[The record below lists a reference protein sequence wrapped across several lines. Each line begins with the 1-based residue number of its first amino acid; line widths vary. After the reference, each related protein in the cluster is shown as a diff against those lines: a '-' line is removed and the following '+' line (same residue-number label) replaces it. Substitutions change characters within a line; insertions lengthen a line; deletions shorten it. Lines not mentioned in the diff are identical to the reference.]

1 MKKYLLICLLP
12 IFATAC
18 SAKPAP
24 QEELDI
30 QATFLPT
37 VFNLDAG
44 TYALAPKEAPTAL
57 TKQLYDDALF
67 KLGLLKRYDDQAS
80 AESKLEKS
88 VRPVA
93 LNTLCLMSKFVNNT
107 TYIKAVKHSIEQ
119 EPDLNKWLK
128 EQQPKWQEALKKED
142 KEIFDHPC
150 L

>member
-12 IFATAC
+12 IFTTAC
-18 SAKPAP
+18 NAKPTP

-44 TYALAPKEAPTAL
+44 TYALAPKQAPTAL
-57 TKQLYDDALF
+57 TNQLYEDALF

-80 AESKLEKS
+80 SNFKLEKT
-88 VRPVA
+88 VEPIP
-93 LNTLCLMSKFVNNT
+93 LNTLCLMGKFVTNP
-107 TYIKAVKHSIEQ
+107 TYVKAVKHSIEQ
-119 EPDLNKWLK
+119 EPNLNKWLK
-128 EQQPKWQEALKKED
+128 EKQPKWQEILKKENN
-142 KEIFDHPC
+142 EVFDYPC